1 MIKEPVLAI
10 AASLVMLFAS
20 TDPLVGQGTPNAA
33 DANLLSEAFL
43 IPETDLAVDVPM
55 SWSELPDEL
64 FGPSMFDGWLGRD
77 TSDEE
82 MLAAFGG
89 SAPNTSGFGLMLIF
103 KADMYTNP
111 PLEELQIIE
120 KGVKLS
126 RLATWL
132 VGSGMAIVR
141 PSRAIEIE
149 GGTGATMSFLS
160 GQEGSHDLMTFTLI
174 KHGENTIM
182 IIDSA
187 KKDSEEVVILDQMR
201 ASIRPQ

>member
-1 MIKEPVLAI
+1 MIKKKLLACVSAFALSF
-10 AASLVMLFAS
+10 AASHTVIA
-20 TDPLVGQGTPNAA
+20 QGTPNAA
-33 DANLLSEAFL
+33 DANLLPEAVL
-43 IPETDLAVDVPM
+43 IPETNLAVDVPM
-55 SWSELPDEL
+55 IWDELPEEL
-64 FGPSMFDGWLGRD
+64 FGPSMFDGWLGTD
-77 TSDEE
+77 TSDED

-89 SAPNTSGFGLMLIF
+89 GAPNTSGFGMMLIY

-111 PLEELQIIE
+111 PLQELQIIE

-126 RLATWL
+126 RIATWL

-141 PSRAIEIE
+141 PSRAIEID

-160 GQEGSHDLMTFTLI
+160 GPEGDHDMMTLTLI
-174 KHGENTIM
+174 KHGETTIM